1 MDKRRCRCRLP
12 ARSRWTNCW
21 LTRPKR
27 ASLGPAA
34 PHREGSEDGFYF
46 RGSENAGAGMPQQ
59 TQAHPA
65 EVRLLSMSVPAGET
79 AAGV

>member
-1 MDKRRCRCRLP
+1 VTTFYTYLQVT
-12 ARSRWTNCW
+12 RWLIKING
-21 LTRPKR
+21 LRIVR
-27 ASLGPAA
+27 DRNEVISPAA
-34 PHREGSEDGFYF
+34 
-46 RGSENAGAGMPQQ
+46 APQQ